1 MHRRGRITAS
11 IEQTSFYLKILV
23 EQLFLSYQ
31 KHQTLVGMEVDSGY
45 RESLSTY
52 LGSSTYNL
60 IKGLFK
66 DLKMVLK
73 RDFNAVLRYETQNM
87 RLYFYIEPIGKNPA

>member
-1 MHRRGRITAS
+1 MHRRGRITATL
-11 IEQTSFYLKILV
+11 EQTRVYLKILV

-31 KHQTLVGMEVDSGY
+31 KHQTYVGMEVDSGY
-45 RESLSTY
+45 RDSLATY
-52 LGSSTYNL
+52 LSSSTYNL

-73 RDFNAVLRYETQNM
+73 RDFNAILRYETKNL
-87 RLYFYIEPIGKNPA
+87 RLYFYIEPIGENPA